1 MPGDSY
7 RREADFGQGRQT
19 CWDVL
24 IDIDRVAT
32 WVEILHSVTEVKH
45 LETYTAI
52 IESKVGPVRLKAP
65 LDVQVTV
72 EEPGAK
78 AKIHATGTDPQVKS
92 SITIDV
98 SMELTDAPAGGTHM
112 LLDATYSVLGKAAS
126 MGGGIIKKKAD
137 KVVEEFFGNAG
148 KELA

>member
-7 RREADFGQGRQT
+7 HRTADFGQDRQT

-24 IDIDRVAT
+24 IDIDKVAG
-32 WVEILHSVTEVKH
+32 WVEILHSVTEIKH
-45 LETYTAI
+45 LETYTAV

-65 LDVQVTV
+65 LDVEVTV
-72 EEPGAK
+72 EEPGAR

-98 SMELTDAPAGGTHM
+98 AMELTDQAGGGTHM
-112 LLDATYSVLGKAAS
+112 VLDATYSVLGKAAS

-137 KVVEEFFGNAG
+137 KIVEEFFGNAA